1 MKLLSNNTCFFQVC
15 VYCEMCNKK
24 KHKLIK
30 SYNYYMSISTVGKKL
45 STAAI
50 AGTVIVLGIGAVAQA
65 TVLTFDDIAPISY
78 YEQIPNGYGGFN
90 WDNFDYANGSN
101 PIVIPRGGYDNG
113 RFSGDYVAF
122 NARGNP
128 ALVSNS
134 VFDFNSAY
142 LTAAWNDGLSVTVKG
157 LKSGATLYSK
167 TVVVDTTQPTLVNF
181 DYFGVDELKFTS
193 FGGVEP
199 DYLIKTL
206 GGGTQF
212 ALDNFT
218 FNEKATSVPEP
229 TFLPAL
235 LSIATLSAGSVLRRK
250 QLKQS

>member
-1 MKLLSNNTCFFQVC
+1 
-15 VYCEMCNKK
+15 
-24 KHKLIK
+24 
-30 SYNYYMSISTVGKKL
+30 MSISTVAKKL

-50 AGTVIVLGIGAVAQA
+50 AATVIVLGIGAIAQA
-65 TVLTFDDIAPISY
+65 TVLTFDDIAPVSDY
-78 YEQIPNGYGGFN
+78 DDIPNGYGGFEWN
-90 WDNFDYANGSN
+90 NFDYANGSR
-101 PIVIPRGGYDNG
+101 PQLPRRTGYDNG
-113 RFSGDYVAF
+113 RVSGDYVAY
-122 NARGNP
+122 NAFGNP
-128 ALVSNS
+128 ALVSDS

-142 LTAAWNDGLSVTVKG
+142 LTAAWNDGLSVSVEG

-181 DYFGVDELKFTS
+181 DYFGVDQLRFTS
-193 FGGVEP
+193 FGGVQP
-199 DYLIKTL
+199 DYLVETD
-206 GGGTQF
+206 GSGTQF

-229 TFLPAL
+229 TLLPAL

>member
-1 MKLLSNNTCFFQVC
+1 
-15 VYCEMCNKK
+15 
-24 KHKLIK
+24 
-30 SYNYYMSISTVGKKL
+30 MSISTVAKKL

-50 AGTVIVLGIGAVAQA
+50 AATVIVLGIGAVAQA
-65 TVLTFDDIAPISY
+65 TVLTFDDIAPISDFDP
-78 YEQIPNGYGGFN
+78 IPNGYGGFN
-90 WDNFDYANGSN
+90 WDNFYYRNGSDSA
-101 PIVIPRGGYDNG
+101 VLLTGYDNG
-113 RFSGDYVAF
+113 RVSGDYVSF
-122 NARGNP
+122 NWFGDP
-128 ALVSNS
+128 ALISDS

-142 LTAAWNDGLSVTVKG
+142 LTAAWNDGLSVTVEG
-157 LKSGATLYSK
+157 LNNGATLYSK

-181 DYFGVDELKFTS
+181 DYFGVDQLRFTS

-199 DYLIKTL
+199 DYLQKK

>member
-1 MKLLSNNTCFFQVC
+1 
-15 VYCEMCNKK
+15 
-24 KHKLIK
+24 
-30 SYNYYMSISTVGKKL
+30 MSISTVAKNL

-50 AGTVIVLGIGAVAQA
+50 AATVIVLGIGAVAQA

-78 YEQIPNGYGGFN
+78 YDQIPNGYGGFN
-90 WDNFDYANGSN
+90 WDNFYYVNGSS
-101 PIVIPRGGYDNG
+101 PRVTRTGEDNG
-113 RFSGDYVAF
+113 RVSGDYVAF
-122 NARGNP
+122 NGFGEP
-128 ALVSNS
+128 SLVSDS
-134 VFDFNSAY
+134 IFDFNSAY
-142 LTAAWNDGLSVTVKG
+142 LAATWNNGLSVTVEG

-199 DYLIKTL
+199 DYLKEMG

-229 TFLPAL
+229 TLLPAL
-235 LSIATLSAGSVLRRK
+235 LSIATLSAGSALRRK

>member
-1 MKLLSNNTCFFQVC
+1 
-15 VYCEMCNKK
+15 
-24 KHKLIK
+24 
-30 SYNYYMSISTVGKKL
+30 MSISIVAKKL

-50 AGTVIVLGIGAVAQA
+50 ATTVIVLGIGAVAQA

-78 YEQIPNGYGGFN
+78 FDRIPNGYGGFN
-90 WDNFDYANGSN
+90 WDNFSYYG
-101 PIVIPRGGYDNG
+101 NG
-113 RFSGDYVAF
+113 RTEELARTGYEKGLVSGDYAAF
-122 NARGNP
+122 NGFGNP
-128 ALVSNS
+128 ALVSDS

-142 LTAAWNDGLSVTVKG
+142 LTAAWYDGLSVTVEG
-157 LKSGATLYSK
+157 LKSGATLYLK

-199 DYLIKTL
+199 DYLIKT
-206 GGGTQF
+206 GGGGSNF

-218 FNEKATSVPEP
+218 FNEKVTSVPEA
-229 TFLPAL
+229 TLLPAL
-235 LSIATLSAGSVLRRK
+235 LSIAALSGGSVLRRK

>member
-1 MKLLSNNTCFFQVC
+1 
-15 VYCEMCNKK
+15 MCNKK
-24 KHKLIK
+24 STNL
-30 SYNYYMSISTVGKKL
+30 SRFTTNYYMSIPTVAKKL

-50 AGTVIVLGIGAVAQA
+50 AATVIVLGIGAVAQA
-65 TVLTFDDIAPISY
+65 TVLTFDDIAPFSGAL
-78 YEQIPNGYGGFN
+78 IPNAYGGFN
-90 WDNFDYANGSN
+90 WDNFSYRNGSDSD
-101 PIVIPRGGYDNG
+101 VSLTGYDNG
-113 RFSGDYVAF
+113 RVSGDYVSYNAF
-122 NARGNP
+122 GDP
-128 ALVSNS
+128 ALVSDS

-142 LTAAWNDGLSVTVKG
+142 LTAAWNNGLSVTVEG

-181 DYFGVDELKFTS
+181 DYFGVDQLKFTS

-199 DYLIKTL
+199 DYLQEK
-206 GGGTQF
+206 GRGTQF
-212 ALDNFT
+212 VLDNFT

-229 TFLPAL
+229 TLLPAL

>member
-1 MKLLSNNTCFFQVC
+1 
-15 VYCEMCNKK
+15 
-24 KHKLIK
+24 
-30 SYNYYMSISTVGKKL
+30 MSISTVAKKL

-50 AGTVIVLGIGAVAQA
+50 AATVIVLGIGAVAQA

-78 YEQIPNGYGGFN
+78 YEPIPNGYGGFN
-90 WDNFDYANGSN
+90 WDNFYYVNGSSSK
-101 PIVIPRGGYDNG
+101 VTRTGEDNG
-113 RFSGDYVAF
+113 RVSGDYVAF
-122 NARGNP
+122 NGFGNP
-128 ALVSNS
+128 ALVSDS
-134 VFDFNSAY
+134 VFDFNSLY
-142 LTAAWNDGLSVTVKG
+142 LSATWNNGLSVTVQG

-199 DYLIKTL
+199 DYLIKTG

-218 FNEKATSVPEP
+218 FNEKVTSVPEP

-235 LSIATLSAGSVLRRK
+235 LTIATLSAGSVLRRK

>member
-1 MKLLSNNTCFFQVC
+1 
-15 VYCEMCNKK
+15 
-24 KHKLIK
+24 
-30 SYNYYMSISTVGKKL
+30 MSISTIAKKL

-50 AGTVIVLGIGAVAQA
+50 GATVIVLGIGAVAQA
-65 TVLTFDDIAPISY
+65 TVLTFDDLTPIQNPDIFFFGS
-78 YEQIPNGYGGFN
+78 IPNGYGGFD
-90 WDNFDYANGSN
+90 WDNFETNNVSN
-101 PIVIPRGGYDNG
+101 PDPNHLTGYDYG
-113 RFSGDYVAF
+113 RVSGDYVAF
-122 NARGNP
+122 NEFGNP
-128 ALVSNS
+128 ALISGS

-142 LTAAWNDGLSVTVKG
+142 LTAAWNNGLSVTVQG

-181 DYFGVDELKFTS
+181 DYFGIDQLRFTS

-199 DYLIKTL
+199 DYLS
-206 GGGTQF
+206 GRGTQF
-212 ALDNFT
+212 VLDNFT

-235 LSIATLSAGSVLRRK
+235 LSIATLSAGSVLRGK

>member
-1 MKLLSNNTCFFQVC
+1 
-15 VYCEMCNKK
+15 
-24 KHKLIK
+24 
-30 SYNYYMSISTVGKKL
+30 MSISTVGKKL

-50 AGTVIVLGIGAVAQA
+50 AAVAIVLGIGAVAQA

-90 WDNFDYANGSN
+90 WDNFNYVNGLN
-101 PIVIPRGGYDNG
+101 TIDRRTGYDNG
-113 RFSGDYVAF
+113 RVSGDYVAF
-122 NARGNP
+122 NGDGNP

-142 LTAAWNDGLSVTVKG
+142 LTAAWNNGLSVTVKG

-181 DYFGVDELKFTS
+181 DFFGVDELKFTS

-199 DYLIKTL
+199 DYLIKS
-206 GGGTQF
+206 GAGTHF

-229 TFLPAL
+229 TLLPAL
-235 LSIATLSAGSVLRRK
+235 LTIATLSAGSVLRRK

>member
-1 MKLLSNNTCFFQVC
+1 
-15 VYCEMCNKK
+15 
-24 KHKLIK
+24 
-30 SYNYYMSISTVGKKL
+30 MSIPTVAKKL

-50 AGTVIVLGIGAVAQA
+50 AATVIVLGIGAVAQA
-65 TVLTFDDIAPISY
+65 TVLTFDDIAPVSDLAR
-78 YEQIPNGYGGFN
+78 IPNGYGGFN
-90 WDNFDYANGSN
+90 WDNFSYRNGSDSD
-101 PIVIPRGGYDNG
+101 VSLTGYDNG
-113 RFSGDYVAF
+113 RVSGDYVAY
-122 NARGNP
+122 NGYGNP
-128 ALVSNS
+128 ALVSDS

-142 LTAAWNDGLSVTVKG
+142 LTAAWNNGLSVTVEG

-167 TVVVDTTQPTLVNF
+167 TVVVDTTEPTLVNF

-199 DYLIKTL
+199 DYLIET
-206 GGGTQF
+206 GGRGTQF

-229 TFLPAL
+229 TLLPAL

-250 QLKQS
+250 QLNQS

>member
-1 MKLLSNNTCFFQVC
+1 
-15 VYCEMCNKK
+15 
-24 KHKLIK
+24 
-30 SYNYYMSISTVGKKL
+30 MSISTVAKKL

-50 AGTVIVLGIGAVAQA
+50 TTTVIVVGIGAVAQA

-78 YEQIPNGYGGFN
+78 LDQIPNGYGGFN
-90 WDNFDYANGSN
+90 WNNFNYVNGSS
-101 PIVIPRGGYDNG
+101 PLVTLTGDDNG
-113 RFSGDYVAF
+113 RVSGDYVAF
-122 NARGNP
+122 NGFGNP
-128 ALVSNS
+128 ALVSDS

-142 LTAAWNDGLSVTVKG
+142 LSATWNNGLSVTVEG

-199 DYLIKTL
+199 DYLVKTH
-206 GGGTQF
+206 GSGTQF

-229 TFLPAL
+229 TLLPAL
-235 LSIATLSAGSVLRRK
+235 LSIAALSGGSVLRRK

>member
-1 MKLLSNNTCFFQVC
+1 
-15 VYCEMCNKK
+15 
-24 KHKLIK
+24 
-30 SYNYYMSISTVGKKL
+30 MSISIVAKKL

-50 AGTVIVLGIGAVAQA
+50 AATVIVLGIGAVAQA
-65 TVLTFDDIAPISY
+65 TVLTFDDISPVPEFADSL
-78 YEQIPNGYGGFN
+78 IPNGYGGFN
-90 WDNFDYANGSN
+90 WDNFYYIDGSD
-101 PIVIPRGGYDNG
+101 PSVSFTGYDNG
-113 RFSGDYVAF
+113 RVSGDYVSY
-122 NARGNP
+122 NGSGNP
-128 ALVSNS
+128 SVVSNS

-142 LTAAWNDGLSVTVKG
+142 LTAAWNDGLSVTVEG

-181 DYFGVDELKFTS
+181 DYFGVDELRFTS

-199 DYLIKTL
+199 DYLQEK

-229 TFLPAL
+229 TLLPAV
-235 LSIATLSAGSVLRRK
+235 LSIATLSAGSALRRK